1 MSRRSHAAVARSARL
16 DRTLLTLLALLL
28 LAGGVVALLVG
39 TGVLGADRARRPVL
53 DPIAVDFL
61 RSYLLYARIA
71 AIVLGVLLVAVG
83 LWWALRSLRPEPK
96 PDLVLDDSAAGELTV
111 TSSALADAI
120 KADAISVQGVER
132 ARARLVGNEDDPALR
147 LTLWLQQGADLRAVW
162 EGLDQQVLS
171 RARQA
176 LGLSRLPTAIRLE
189 LDAAERQRVH

>member
-28 LAGGVVALLVG
+28 LAGGVIVLLVG
-39 TGVLGADRARRPVL
+39 TGQLGTGRARRPVL

-61 RSYLLYARIA
+61 RSYLLYARIG
-71 AIVLGVLLVAVG
+71 AIVLGVLLLVLG
-83 LWWALRSLRPEPK
+83 LWWMLRSLRPEPK
-96 PDLVLDDSAAGELTV
+96 PDLVLDDSAGGEFTV
-111 TSSALADAI
+111 TSSALSDAI
-120 KADAISVQGVER
+120 KTDATSVQGVER
-132 ARARLVGNEDDPALR
+132 ARARLVGTEHDPALR
-147 LTLWLQQGADLRAVW
+147 LILWLQQGADLRAVW

>member
-1 MSRRSHAAVARSARL
+1 MSRRSHAAITRSAWL
-16 DRTLLTLLALLL
+16 ERTLLTLLGLLL

-39 TGVLGADRARRPVL
+39 TGVFGTGRAPRPVL

-61 RSYLLYARIA
+61 HRYLLSARIA
-71 AIVLGVLLVAVG
+71 AIVLGMLLLVLG
-83 LWWALRSLRPEPK
+83 LWWALRSLRPERK
-96 PDLVLDDSAAGELTV
+96 PDLVLDDTAGGELTV

-120 KADAISVQGVER
+120 KADAMTVQGVER

-162 EGLDQQVLS
+162 DGLDQQVLS
-171 RARQA
+171 RARHA

>member
-16 DRTLLTLLALLL
+16 DRALLTLLALLL
-28 LAGGVVALLVG
+28 LAGGVIALLMG
-39 TGVLGADRARRPVL
+39 TGVLGAGRARPVV

-61 RSYLLYARIA
+61 RRNLLYARITT
-71 AIVLGVLLVAVG
+71 IVLGVLLVALG
-83 LWWALRSLRPEPK
+83 TWWVLRSVHPEPK
-96 PDLVLDDSAAGELTV
+96 PDLVLDDSAGTEFTV

-120 KADAISVQGVER
+120 KADAMSVDGVER
-132 ARARLVGNEDDPALR
+132 ARARLVGNEEDPALR

-162 EGLDQQVLS
+162 EGLDQQVIS

-176 LGLSRLPTAIRLE
+176 LGLSRLPTAVRLE

>member
-39 TGVLGADRARRPVL
+39 TGMLGAGRARRPVL
-53 DPIAVDFL
+53 DPIVVEFL
-61 RSYLLYARIA
+61 RSYPLYARIA
-71 AIVLGVLLVAVG
+71 AIVLGVLLLVLG
-83 LWWALRSLRPEPK
+83 LWWMLRSLRPEPK
-96 PDLVLDDSAAGELTV
+96 PDLVLDDDAGGELTV
-111 TSSALADAI
+111 TSAALADAI
-120 KADAISVQGVER
+120 KADAMSVQGVER

-171 RARQA
+171 RARHA

>member
-28 LAGGVVALLVG
+28 LGGGVVALLVG
-39 TGVLGADRARRPVL
+39 TGVLGAARARRPVL

-61 RSYLLYARIA
+61 RSYRIA

-96 PDLVLDDSAAGELTV
+96 PDLVLDDSAGGELTV